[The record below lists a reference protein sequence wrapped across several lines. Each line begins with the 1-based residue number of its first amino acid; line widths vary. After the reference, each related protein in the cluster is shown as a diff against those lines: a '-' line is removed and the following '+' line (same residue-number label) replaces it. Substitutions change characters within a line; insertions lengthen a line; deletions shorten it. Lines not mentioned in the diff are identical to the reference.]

1 MNNLDG
7 RNNFRAEKRQPY
19 PCQGN
24 SGTLSHKVTPLVSTL
39 REIGSK
45 KLENNQMN
53 PKKKLNVR
61 AQSAKEGADRVELR
75 TQPDNAETPRLQM
88 VVPLALTS
96 RQIENKKLIDD
107 HMNINKKLNS
117 RAQVAKK
124 AAENTRSR
132 LQQARLVRQTET
144 SRPRREV
151 TPDNVRY
158 LESVDGVGYRKE
170 MKIEQEAKM
179 QAAWM
184 VSDPQLFFS

>member
-7 RNNFRAEKRQPY
+7 GNNFRVKKRQPY
-19 PCQGN
+19 PCQSV
-24 SGTLSHKVTPLVSTL
+24 SGTLSHKVMPLVSIL
-39 REIGSK
+39 RDIGNM

-53 PKKKLNVR
+53 PKKNLNAR
-61 AQSAKEGADRVELR
+61 AQSAKEGADRVEFR
-75 TQPDNAETPRLQM
+75 SQPDNAETSRLQM
-88 VVPLALTS
+88 IVPLALTS
-96 RQIENKKLIDD
+96 RQIENKRLLDN
-107 HMNINKKLNS
+107 HMNINMKLDV
-117 RAQVAKK
+117 RAQATKK

-158 LESVDGVGYRKE
+158 LESVDGVGYWKE
-170 MKIEQEAKM
+170 IKMEQEAKM